1 MATETDFW
9 RPTAVVITCEHA
21 GNEVPEAYAA
31 WFSGAEPVLAS
42 HRGWDIGSLG
52 YALRL
57 AARTAAP
64 LIHTTVTRL
73 LVEANRSP
81 DDPGLF
87 SAFSRDRNA
96 TEREE
101 IIRRCY
107 TPHRRA
113 VESTIAALISGGG
126 CVLHLGAH
134 SFTDVLD
141 GVPREMDIG
150 LLFDPD
156 RPSEAS
162 FCRAWMSRLQRRS
175 PAYRVRSNQPY
186 LGTDDGLTTF
196 LRTVFPA
203 DRYAGVEIEVRQ
215 GMIGHPHEQRAIG
228 DLLADTLP
236 TGVGPDAR

>member
-1 MATETDFW
+1 MATEPGVW

-31 WFSGAEPVLAS
+31 WFAGADAVLAS

-73 LVEANRSP
+73 LIEANRSP
-81 DDPGLF
+81 HDPGLF
-87 SAFSRDRNA
+87 STFSRDRGPA
-96 TEREE
+96 EREE
-101 IIRRCY
+101 IVRRYY

-113 VESTIAALISGGG
+113 VESTIAALMSGGG
-126 CVLHLGAH
+126 RVLHLGAH

-156 RPSEAS
+156 RPSESS
-162 FCRAWMSRLQRRS
+162 FCRAWISQLEERS
-175 PAYRVRSNQPY
+175 PPYRVRSNQPY
-186 LGTDDGLTTF
+186 LGTDDGLTTY

-215 GMIGHPHEQRAIG
+215 GMIDLPQEQRAIG
-228 DLLADTLP
+228 DLLADALP
-236 TGVGPDAR
+236 ADAGAGAR